1 MKSNDLTMAYEAL
14 KQELEARLAE
24 LQSRL
29 SRIKE
34 DVTKAHSGDSAEQ
47 AQERENDEVVDAI
60 GNETALSIRVIQA
73 ALERIE
79 SGTYGACDT
88 CGEDIG
94 EARLRAIPEATRCV
108 NCAE

>member
-1 MKSNDLTMAYEAL
+1 VEDESQQPKRLPAKMPYDEL
-14 KQELEARLAE
+14 KQELEERLSALQARLAN
-24 LQSRL
+24 
-29 SRIKE
+29 IKQ

-60 GNETALSIRVIQA
+60 GNETRLSIRVIQA

-79 SGTYGACDT
+79 EGSYGACDA

-94 EARLRAIPEATRCV
+94 EARLRAI
-108 NCAE
+108 

>member
-1 MKSNDLTMAYEAL
+1 MTYETL
-14 KQELEARLAE
+14 KIELEDRLAT

-29 SRIKE
+29 SSIKK
-34 DVTKAHSGDSAEQ
+34 DATRSHSGDSAEQ

-60 GNETALSIRVIQA
+60 GNETAQSIRVIQS

-79 SGTYGACDT
+79 SGTYGVCDS

-94 EARLRAIPEATRCV
+94 RARLEAVPEATRCV
-108 NCAE
+108 DCAE

>member
-1 MKSNDLTMAYEAL
+1 MAYEEL
-14 KQELEARLAE
+14 KQDLEEKLAALQARL
-24 LQSRL
+24 S
-29 SRIKE
+29 SIKK

-60 GNETALSIRVIQA
+60 GNETRLSIRVIQA

-79 SGTYGACDT
+79 DGSYGVCDN